1 MRTIKFKQ
9 WLIHTKR
16 KKQIE
21 AWQRQS
27 AILSE
32 ILDQY
37 FKSKADEREQAANN
51 V

>member
-9 WLIHTKR
+9 WVIHTKR

-21 AWQRQS
+21 AWRRQS
-27 AILSE
+27 EILSE

-37 FKSKADEREQAANN
+37 FKAKADEREQAANSI
-51 V
+51 